1 MQISHATHVR
11 ELTIDG
17 EFDSSR
23 TSLSHIDSNKNVK
36 GQKIVIYLFLSLIKY
51 QKCSLINQSYHFPL
65 ITHLL
70 ES

>member
-17 EFDSSR
+17 QFDSSR

-36 GQKIVIYLFLSLIKY
+36 GQKIVIYLFLSYKNTNL
-51 QKCSLINQSYHFPL
+51 
-65 ITHLL
+65 
-70 ES
+70 